1 MKNSN
6 GQALVEFVL
15 ILPVI
20 LIILMY
26 LIDASKIISYKTSI
40 ENDMNMVVNLYQNKE
55 ALNKYIAD
63 NNIDVSYVTDNNLTT
78 ITIKKDTKYTLPSL
92 NNILGRKIEAKRV
105 VYEQ

>member
-1 MKNSN
+1 MRNSR

-15 ILPVI
+15 ILPVV

-40 ENDMNMVVNLYQNKE
+40 ENDMNMVVNLYQNKD

-63 NNIDVSYVTDNNLTT
+63 NNLDVSYFTDNNLTT
-78 ITIKKDTKYTLPSL
+78 ITIRKDTKYTLPTL
-92 NNILGRKIEAKRV
+92 NNILGRKIESKRV

>member
-15 ILPVI
+15 ILPVV

-40 ENDMNMVVNLYQNKE
+40 ENDMNMIVNLYQNKE
-55 ALNKYIAD
+55 GKLPKKIGRTWYEAD
-63 NNIDVSYVTDNNLTT
+63 VNYLGGYRNSHRLIYSNDGLIFITYDST
-78 ITIKKDTKYTLPSL
+78 II
-92 NNILGRKIEAKRV
+92 IFC
-105 VYEQ
+105 